1 MWTKEAMTLARNRF
15 DVDEELESPFNFD
28 NLKKVMVY
36 VVRYKWSMIF
46 ALLLSAVGSVVGLT
60 GPLLVQRA
68 LDVAIPEKNVP
79 YLVQLALLLTLT
91 IIVTVSYTHLF
102 IQHARIE
109 QDSGSIQNTG
119 AADALC
125 LRTADGGIGNFTA
138 GQVNMVD
145 GTR

>member
-1 MWTKEAMTLARNRF
+1 MARNRF

-91 IIVTVSYTHLF
+91 IIVNIGFNTIRMVIVAKVGQNIIHDIRKDCLPICRRCRLLIMTTGRTVKF
-102 IQHARIE
+102 WCV
-109 QDSGSIQNTG
+109 
-119 AADALC
+119 LC
-125 LRTADGGIGNFTA
+125 I
-138 GQVNMVD
+138 M
-145 GTR
+145 

>member
-1 MWTKEAMTLARNRF
+1 MTLARNRF

-91 IIVTVSYTHLF
+91 IIVNIGFNTIRMVIVAKVGQNIIH
-102 IQHARIE
+102 
-109 QDSGSIQNTG
+109 DSG
-119 AADALC
+119 ACCALC
-125 LRTADGGIGNFTA
+125 E
-138 GQVNMVD
+138 
-145 GTR
+145 